1 MSITMLS
8 GGKNQVASQNV
19 EFNPIYV
26 KIIFVVCWHMCV
38 HKCIE
43 KGLKWNA
50 NLFTV
55 LTPEEGSSI
64 GVGKEEWRNLRT
76 DDH

>member
-1 MSITMLS
+1 MLS

-43 KGLKWNA
+43 KGLK
-50 NLFTV
+50 
-55 LTPEEGSSI
+55 
-64 GVGKEEWRNLRT
+64 
-76 DDH
+76 